1 MLSKWP
7 QYLLEIRNHRSVIGH
22 QLLVVDILLRVT
34 EAAETLCLINSFVLD
49 PSLTLFFNSL
59 I

>member
-34 EAAETLCLINSFVLD
+34 EAAETLCLINSFFLD